1 MTSPETDTRTLMS
14 IDDETVVLAPDQDVG
29 AIEQRL
35 QDAVDHPQFV
45 HVRLTDGTD
54 LSFLMSIARRVSIA
68 TGARQPKAPP
78 VLSLVDD
85 DTIGVLGF

>member
-1 MTSPETDTRTLMS
+1 MTSSQADARTLMS
-14 IDDETVVLAPDQDVG
+14 IDDETVVLSPYQDVG

-68 TGARQPKAPP
+68 TGARQPKSPP

-85 DTIGVLGF
+85 DTIGVLDF